1 MHGILRMMTN
11 SWKDKLQKQLTQQFG
26 SPKGKQL
33 IDKYTETMSMS
44 YCEQHT
50 PEEAIQDILQIE
62 KLSKD
67 NPLVIDFYEKT
78 HLQYPLHIKLYRY
91 ETPIPLSDIL
101 PMLENMGLRTYT
113 ERPYKIKTRDGQ
125 LFWISDFNVTYSQTD
140 SLNIT
145 QVKDVFAEALIN
157 ITLGVC
163 ENDGFNKLVLCAGLS
178 WQEITILRAYAK
190 YLHQIG
196 IRYSQSY
203 IEKTIEMHAAI
214 ARDLIHFF
222 YLKFG
227 LKRKST
233 IHKDISALEQKIQI
247 NIDAISSL
255 DEDRIMRYFWSLMKA
270 TLRTNYFQKN
280 HAGLSKDYLSFK
292 LKSSEIPDLP
302 PGQPLYEIFVYS
314 TRFEGIHLR
323 STKVARGGIRWSDRP
338 EDFRTEILGLMKAQK
353 VKNAVIVPSGAK
365 GGFVLKKPLLAA
377 SREQIQQEV
386 ISCYKSFINGLL
398 DLTDN
403 LINDKTI
410 PPQNVICYDEPDP
423 YLVVAADK
431 GTATF
436 SDIANSIA
444 KEHGFWLG
452 DAFASGGSAGYDH
465 KKMGITA
472 RGAWESVKRHFRELE
487 INIQQQDF
495 TVVGIG
501 DMSGDVFGNGMLYS
515 KHIRLLAAFDHRHI
529 FLDPNPDPLKSYEE
543 RLRLFNLPTSSWE
556 DYNLQLI
563 SKGGGVYKRSSKSI
577 PISPQVKKALAIE
590 ANALTPNEL
599 IRALLK
605 APVDL
610 LFNGGIGT
618 YVKATTESHADVGDK
633 TNEFCRINGAELHC
647 KVVGEGGNLG
657 FTQLGR
663 VEFALKGG
671 LINTDAID
679 NSAGVNCSDHEVN
692 IKILLDKEI
701 REKKL
706 TEKKRNQLLSRMT
719 DEVADLVLQDN
730 YNQAL
735 ILSISAAHS
744 SHYSGLYQ
752 DYMKELEKWVNLDR
766 NVEFLPD
773 DKKLLERKT
782 TGAGLTR
789 PELAVLMAHTKIHIA
804 NELLKSH
811 LPDDSYFTTFL
822 ETGFPISLRKPY
834 AKALPKHP
842 LSREI
847 IATQLSNKLVNN
859 MGITFMYRMLME
871 TGMSIADIACAYT
884 ISACIFQTDVLQ
896 NLIDSFQDKI
906 SLSTQYE
913 LLHHIRQLLNLAT
926 RWFLHNNRLT
936 GGIEKNI
943 KNYGKS
949 VKKLEQLIPK
959 LMGGVT
965 KEYLEKLISQF
976 VSIGIEK
983 DMAQKIAITRALY
996 TSLNIIEVTTQNE
1009 FDLSLTAETY
1019 FKVGSQFNL
1028 VWFRDQIANDSREGH
1043 WNTMARLSLRDEL
1056 DNLQRRLTIAILTTN
1071 TKERTSEKLI
1081 NYWLEQNHPIQ
1092 KRWEKLLEML
1102 LGSENIDY
1110 TIFFIALRELS
1121 SLIQVL

>member
-1 MHGILRMMTN
+1 M
-11 SWKDKLQKQLTQQFG
+11 
-26 SPKGKQL
+26 
-33 IDKYTETMSMS
+33 
-44 YCEQHT
+44 
-50 PEEAIQDILQIE
+50 
-62 KLSKD
+62 
-67 NPLVIDFYEKT
+67 
-78 HLQYPLHIKLYRY
+78 
-91 ETPIPLSDIL
+91 
-101 PMLENMGLRTYT
+101 
-113 ERPYKIKTRDGQ
+113 
-125 LFWISDFNVTYSQTD
+125 
-140 SLNIT
+140 
-145 QVKDVFAEALIN
+145 
-157 ITLGVC
+157 
-163 ENDGFNKLVLCAGLS
+163 
-178 WQEITILRAYAK
+178 
-190 YLHQIG
+190 
-196 IRYSQSY
+196 
-203 IEKTIEMHAAI
+203 
-214 ARDLIHFF
+214 
-222 YLKFG
+222 
-227 LKRKST
+227 
-233 IHKDISALEQKIQI
+233 
-247 NIDAISSL
+247 
-255 DEDRIMRYFWSLMKA
+255 
-270 TLRTNYFQKN
+270 
-280 HAGLSKDYLSFK
+280 
-292 LKSSEIPDLP
+292 
-302 PGQPLYEIFVYS
+302 
-314 TRFEGIHLR
+314 
-323 STKVARGGIRWSDRP
+323 
-338 EDFRTEILGLMKAQK
+338 
-353 VKNAVIVPSGAK
+353 
-365 GGFVLKKPLLAA
+365 
-377 SREQIQQEV
+377 
-386 ISCYKSFINGLL
+386 
-398 DLTDN
+398 
-403 LINDKTI
+403 
-410 PPQNVICYDEPDP
+410 
-423 YLVVAADK
+423 
-431 GTATF
+431 
-436 SDIANSIA
+436 
-444 KEHGFWLG
+444 
-452 DAFASGGSAGYDH
+452 
-465 KKMGITA
+465 
-472 RGAWESVKRHFRELE
+472 
-487 INIQQQDF
+487 
-495 TVVGIG
+495 
-501 DMSGDVFGNGMLYS
+501 
-515 KHIRLLAAFDHRHI
+515 
-529 FLDPNPDPLKSYEE
+529 
-543 RLRLFNLPTSSWE
+543 
-556 DYNLQLI
+556 
-563 SKGGGVYKRSSKSI
+563 
-577 PISPQVKKALAIE
+577 
-590 ANALTPNEL
+590 
-599 IRALLK
+599 
-605 APVDL
+605 
-610 LFNGGIGT
+610 
-618 YVKATTESHADVGDK
+618 
-633 TNEFCRINGAELHC
+633 
-647 KVVGEGGNLG
+647 GEGGNLG

-766 NVEFLPD
+766 SVEFLPD

-996 TSLNIIEVTTQNE
+996 TSLNIIEVATQNE

>member
-11 SWKDKLQKQLTQQFG
+11 SWKDKLQKQLTQQYG
-26 SPKGKQL
+26 SQKGKQL
-33 IDKYTETMSMS
+33 INKYTETLSMS

-67 NPLVIDFYEKT
+67 NPLVIDFYENA
-78 HLQYPLHIKLYRY
+78 HAQYPLHIKLYRY

-113 ERPYKIKTRDGQ
+113 ERPYKIKAREGQ
-125 LFWISDFNVTYSQTD
+125 LFWISDFNVTYSQTE
-140 SLNIT
+140 SLNIAEIRGI
-145 QVKDVFAEALIN
+145 FAEALITIN
-157 ITLGVC
+157 LGLC

-178 WQEITILRAYAK
+178 WREITILRAYAK

-203 IEKTIEMHAAI
+203 IEKTIEMHATI

-227 LKRKST
+227 LKKKSSFQ
-233 IHKDISALEQKIQI
+233 KEMSAFEQKIQTS
-247 NIDAISSL
+247 IDAISSL
-255 DEDRIMRYFWSLMKA
+255 DEDRIMRYFWALMKA
-270 TLRTNYFQKN
+270 TLRTNYFQMN
-280 HAGLSKDYLSFK
+280 SEGQPKDYLSFK

-365 GGFVLKKPLLAA
+365 GGFVLKKPLHTA

-386 ISCYKSFINGLL
+386 ISCYKSFIKGLL

-403 LINDKTI
+403 LINDQI
-410 PPQNVICYDEPDP
+410 ISPHNVVCYDDPDP

-472 RGAWESVKRHFRELE
+472 RGAWESVKRHFRELD

-556 DYNLQLI
+556 DYNIQLI
-563 SKGGGVYKRSSKSI
+563 SKGGGVFKRSSKSI

-701 REKKL
+701 REKKF
-706 TEKKRNQLLSRMT
+706 TEIKRNQLLSKMT

-752 DYMKELEKWVNLDR
+752 DYIKELERWVNLDR
-766 NVEFLPD
+766 SVEFLPD
-773 DKKLLERKT
+773 EKKLLERKA

-804 NELLKSH
+804 NELLKSN
-811 LPDDSYFTTFL
+811 LPDDPYFTTFL
-822 ETGFPISLRKPY
+822 ETGFPPSLRKPY

-884 ISACIFQTDVLQ
+884 ISACIFQTDALQ
-896 NLIDSFQDKI
+896 DLIDSFQDKI

-926 RWFLHNNRLT
+926 RWFLHNNRLA
-936 GGIEKNI
+936 GGIEENI

-949 VKKLEQLIPK
+949 VNKLEQLIPK

-976 VSIGIEK
+976 VGIGIEK

-996 TSLNIIEVTTQNE
+996 TSLNIIEVASQNQFE
-1009 FDLSLTAETY
+1009 LSLTAETY

-1028 VWFRDQIANDSREGH
+1028 VWFRDQIASDSREGH

-1056 DNLQRRLTIAILTTN
+1056 DNLQRRLTIAILTTK

-1081 NYWLEQNHPIQ
+1081 HLWLEQNHSIQ

-1102 LGSENIDY
+1102 LGGENIDY